1 MRFNL
6 PISSAKNYFLGF
18 ATSGL
23 FLLGGL
29 YYFGATEKPATAPEH
44 FTEASVSGKA
54 TRVAFNPN
62 DLDEMAWR
70 QLGFSEKQ
78 VKTILKYKKMLG
90 GKFSSKEEIKNC
102 FVISEEKYE
111 AIAPYLLL
119 PESVPSPRSTAKYS
133 YYNSPGNPYTSTSSS
148 GYKTKQLQIPGKFNP
163 DLYSEAD
170 FVRLGFSER
179 QSASIVKYRNYLGG
193 SFISKEKFRE
203 CYMISED
210 NYRKLAPYL
219 LLPEKTA
226 PTSTTVSS
234 SGKRPK
240 ATFAGITMD
249 YFDPN
254 TTDLSGWRSLGFS
267 EKQAQVI
274 INYRD
279 RNLKG
284 SFKSLDD
291 IERCFVISAEKFQE
305 LKPFMV
311 LNAANV
317 SSPAGGNNAEANTDQ
332 SAGLRTKNTDYSKI
346 DLNEITFNQ
355 LIEFGFDER
364 AAASFL
370 GFRKKL
376 GGFMNKTQ
384 ILETY
389 NLDKEL
395 AQKLVNIAPLN
406 TSEVERYSLVE
417 APEAWLKSHPYF
429 KYYADKIIYFRITYP
444 DDRKILRNINVKPD
458 AEKRMRLY
466 MK

>member
-29 YYFGATEKPATAPEH
+29 YYFGAEKPATAPEH
-44 FTEASVSGKA
+44 FSEASFFGK
-54 TRVAFNPN
+54 TTLSAFNPN
-62 DLDEMAWR
+62 DLDDMAWR

-90 GKFSSKEEIKNC
+90 GQFSSKEEIKKC
-102 FVISEEKYE
+102 FVISEEKYD

-119 PESVPSPRSTAKYS
+119 PEIAPSTRSTANYS
-133 YYNSPGNPYTSTSSS
+133 SYNSPRNSYASNSPS

-179 QSASIVKYRNYLGG
+179 QAASIVKYRNYLGG

-219 LLPEKTA
+219 LLPEKTV

-234 SGKRPK
+234 SGTRPK
-240 ATFAGITMD
+240 ANFAVTTMD

-254 TTDLSGWRSLGFS
+254 TTDLNGWRTLGFS

-305 LKPFMV
+305 LKPFIV
-311 LNAANV
+311 LNPATV
-317 SSPAGGNNAEANTDQ
+317 SSPAGGNNTVTSTDHNT
-332 SAGLRTKNTDYSKI
+332 GLRKNDTDYSKV

-355 LIEFGFDER
+355 LVEFGFDER

-395 AQKLVNIAPLN
+395 AQKLINIAPLN
-406 TSEVERYSLVE
+406 SSEVERYTLVE
-417 APEAWLKSHPYF
+417 APEAWLKNHPYF